1 MCRDDHDIKLER
13 FMTDMQRYLITIKKD
28 EFPDKCIQN
37 MKKHFDISDQDSD
50 GETWAPPRP
59 TSTPWTWSSASSART
74 TSSPMF
80 DNVDNDGDDDNND
93 DKSSSLSLHSL
104 VSSTDDDVQDDEH
117 RNIIFDASTDD
128 NKDDDDDRHH
138 PSTSTPKTP
147 KTPHY
152 HFQDD
157 DENDVTLIE
166 DRPKPKKSRKTKSK
180 LTSVK
185 KALSRKNSV
194 AELFEHGSPKLRSP
208 GNARQ
213 HLDSQSE
220 LSTVESTRRKLTL
233 KTKK

>member
-1 MCRDDHDIKLER
+1 
-13 FMTDMQRYLITIKKD
+13 
-28 EFPDKCIQN
+28 
-37 MKKHFDISDQDSD
+37 
-50 GETWAPPRP
+50 
-59 TSTPWTWSSASSART
+59 
-74 TSSPMF
+74 MF
-80 DNVDNDGDDDNND
+80 NNVDNDDDDDNND

-104 VSSTDDDVQDDEH
+104 VSSTEDDVQDDEH

-128 NKDDDDDRHH
+128 NRDDDDDRHH
-138 PSTSTPKTP
+138 PSTSTP

-194 AELFEHGSPKLRSP
+194 AELFEHGSPKLRSQ
-208 GNARQ
+208 GNAPQ
-213 HLDSQSE
+213 LDSQSE